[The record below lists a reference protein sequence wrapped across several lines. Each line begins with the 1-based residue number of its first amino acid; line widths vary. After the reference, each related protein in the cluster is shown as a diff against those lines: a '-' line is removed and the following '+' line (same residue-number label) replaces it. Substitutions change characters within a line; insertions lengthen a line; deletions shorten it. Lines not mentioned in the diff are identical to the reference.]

1 MSIIGIEKFI
11 QFHHMRYK
19 KKKKKGKE
27 ARNRKG
33 DLYCPE
39 RIGYFI

>member
-19 KKKKKGKE
+19 KKKENKKKKLEIEKGTYIV
-27 ARNRKG
+27 RN
-33 DLYCPE
+33 E
-39 RIGYFI
+39 